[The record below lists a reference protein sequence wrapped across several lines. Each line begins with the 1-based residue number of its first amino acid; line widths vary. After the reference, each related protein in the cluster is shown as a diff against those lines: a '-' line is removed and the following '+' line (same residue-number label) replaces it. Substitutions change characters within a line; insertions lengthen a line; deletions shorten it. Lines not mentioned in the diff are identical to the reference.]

1 MKLTTIN
8 LQIVRNLGNYE
19 SVRLGGEWSI
29 DKDDPQKAFID
40 AQSELL
46 AIADQLYPKTKTEP
60 QNAKNEPAKT
70 TAKPVEETVP
80 PAEGPTDNRPEV
92 RFGDPTLQQICNRI
106 QQLDGDI
113 ALGTIKKYYRLS
125 NKAEAVVNAAIS
137 FNLK

>member
-29 DKDDPQKAFID
+29 DKEDPQKAFKD

-46 AIADQLYPKTKTEP
+46 AIANQLYPRAKSEP

-70 TAKPVEETVP
+70 TAKQVEEIMPPVE
-80 PAEGPTDNRPEV
+80 GPNDNRPEV